1 MNIDIF
7 GKISE
12 YFVDIWDTINL
23 SNINKT
29 TYRNKH
35 YFTLNNTFFLNNK
48 KCIHYFTKYKYNYV
62 DINSVRIDHKRI
74 YDKLKILIIN
84 DKKELD
90 EIPNIPIEE
99 IVINFNEQI
108 YFRKYDLKNVKRI
121 KFTRKYKQSIVNL
134 PDHIIR
140 LEIPFDYN
148 NYITIPRN
156 LNQLIANNYMAIGE
170 SKNLEYVKM
179 NINDWTYYGF
189 NGGKYQN
196 FKYMEINIFTPKIN
210 ITFPEK
216 IIKITFKC
224 DFDYPLNLNICRG
237 LKCLYLSTCFN
248 NKLIL
253 PDSLEYLYSYSSYK
267 SQIYNI
273 PKNIKKIYV
282 DCKNIEYIFN
292 NDQLNLVKDCLYDIN
307 TSKKIFVK
315 TIDEFIIYT
324 SLDPNN

>member
-148 NYITIPRN
+148 HYITIPRN
-156 LNQLIANNYMAIGE
+156 LNQLIANNYMAMGE

-189 NGGKYQN
+189 NGGQYQN
-196 FKYMEINIFTPKIN
+196 FKYMEINIFTP
-210 ITFPEK
+210 
-216 IIKITFKC
+216 
-224 DFDYPLNLNICRG
+224 
-237 LKCLYLSTCFN
+237 
-248 NKLIL
+248 
-253 PDSLEYLYSYSSYK
+253 
-267 SQIYNI
+267 
-273 PKNIKKIYV
+273 
-282 DCKNIEYIFN
+282 
-292 NDQLNLVKDCLYDIN
+292 
-307 TSKKIFVK
+307 
-315 TIDEFIIYT
+315 
-324 SLDPNN
+324 